1 MALTLKQ
8 RWDARRE
15 HWRRRFMPRLATWL
29 ARLATYQARQ
39 ALKASGPLTLL
50 VDNTVVGHAVT
61 HETAWVST
69 GTSMWGGVHPIE
81 TGYRARIPVHPVD
94 SDAQEYE
101 HIKQLGG
108 IAHLAREGHLILM
121 TSAELRDE
129 QFRQPSGRY
138 RGYGA
143 FDYSLFSGVHLKS
156 VDGLVGPTLGPS
168 WMGLPSPAEQQ
179 RARLNDSGDG
189 LYEAL
194 VKVLGEKNS
203 QDAWHIRTAERHG
216 MFCFLTMDF
225 RLVRTVRQHAHR
237 EPLNSLKTLVLTPAE
252 FGERL
257 KLAPL
262 PPHLCSYNDASFFVR
277 GDLSM
282 PGGKRRPLS
291 AYRKGTRT

>member
-8 RWDARRE
+8 RWEAKRE
-15 HWRRRFMPRLATWL
+15 HWRRRFMPRFANWL
-29 ARLATYQARQ
+29 ARLATYKPRH

-50 VDNTVVGHAVT
+50 VDNSVVGHAVT

-69 GTSMWGGVHPIE
+69 GTSMWGGHPIE
-81 TGYRARIPVHPVD
+81 TGYRARIPVHPFD
-94 SDAQEYE
+94 SDAPEYD

-108 IAHLAREGHLILM
+108 IAQLAREGHVILM

-129 QFRQPSGRY
+129 QFRQPGGRY
-138 RGYGA
+138 QGYGY
-143 FDYSLFSGVHLKS
+143 FDYSLFKSVSMKS

-168 WMGLPSPAEQQ
+168 WMRLPSAAEQQ
-179 RARLNDSGDG
+179 RARLNGSEDE
-189 LYEAL
+189 LYESL
-194 VKVLGEKNS
+194 VKVLGERNN

-225 RLVRTVRQHAHR
+225 KLVRLVRQNAHR
-237 EPLNSLKTLVLTPAE
+237 EPLKSLKTLVLTPAE
-252 FGERL
+252 FGERF
-257 KLAPL
+257 KMVPL
-262 PPHLCSYNDASFFVR
+262 PPHLFTYNDASFFVR

-291 AYRKGTRT
+291 AYR